1 MAQREGPAP
10 HGSEPGAPGQGAS
23 LKALLGACHPAPV
36 VAVTTIA
43 TVLAV
48 VVGAGPMTV
57 VLVALAFLTGQLSI
71 GWSNDWIDALRDAS
85 VGRQDKPVATGAV
98 TADQV
103 RTAAFG
109 AAIVTVPASLALG
122 TLAGV
127 CQLLVVAA
135 GWAYNVGL
143 KATAWSWAPYAVAFG
158 LLPAV
163 VVLAL
168 PGSPWPPVWMMLAGA
183 LLGVGAHLLN
193 VLPDLEDDRSTGV
206 RGLPHVLGRG
216 PAGVL
221 AAVVL
226 LVASALVVIGPA
238 GSVGGLGWA
247 VLVVAAGAAAVATA
261 ASVSGNRRV
270 ALIATATVAIVNVV
284 ALLVSGG
291 TLSP

>member
-1 MAQREGPAP
+1 MAQQEGRASQS
-10 HGSEPGAPGQGAS
+10 SEPGAGGQGAA

-48 VVGAGPMTV
+48 VVGAAPMTV

-98 TADQV
+98 TAGQV

-109 AAIVTVPASLALG
+109 AAILTVPASLALG
-122 TLAGV
+122 TLAGGS
-127 CQLLVVAA
+127 QLVVVAA
-135 GWAYNVGL
+135 GWAYNAGL
-143 KATAWSWAPYAVAFG
+143 KATSWSWAPYAVAFG

-193 VLPDLEDDRSTGV
+193 VLPDLEEDRSTGV
-206 RGLPHVLGRG
+206 RGLPHRLGRSA
-216 PAGVL
+216 AGVL
-221 AAVVL
+221 AAIVL
-226 LVASALVVIGPA
+226 LLASALVVVGPA
-238 GSVGGLGWA
+238 GAVGPVGWA
-247 VLVVAAGAAAVATA
+247 MLIVAAGAAAVATT
-261 ASVSGNRRV
+261 ASFSGDRRV

-284 ALLVSGG
+284 ALLASGG
-291 TLSP
+291 TLTR